1 MENKIDHKKH
11 KIIWFVL
18 IGIFSLQFACSLPIS
33 SNLSEKEL
41 ATAFA
46 HTLDVLDQIEK
57 EEVITP
63 TPTQAF
69 SVITI
74 IPFTDG
80 GSLHQFVICKVND
93 GDLLEEYAEIFN
105 TSVGAIMRV
114 NYALSL
120 PLWNNALVVIPVDF
134 TDVEQLPYFQPYRV
148 TAEVITL
155 KDLALELAVNLEDL
169 IYYNSLKGKNEVH
182 SGDWLII
189 PRMSP
194 GY

>member
-1 MENKIDHKKH
+1 MENKIDHKRH

-18 IGIFSLQFACSLPIS
+18 IGIFFLQFACSLPVS
-33 SNLSEKEL
+33 SNPSEKEL
-41 ATAFA
+41 ATAFVY
-46 HTLDVLDQIEK
+46 TVEVLNQIEK
-57 EEVITP
+57 EEIITP
-63 TPTQAF
+63 TPTQAP
-69 SVITI
+69 SIIAT

-93 GDLLEEYAEIFN
+93 KDLLEEYAEIFN

-148 TAEVITL
+148 TAKIITL

-169 IYYNSLKGKNEVH
+169 IYYNSLKGKSEVY

-189 PRMSP
+189 PRMLP

>member
-18 IGIFSLQFACSLPIS
+18 IGIFFLQFACSLPIS
-33 SNLSEKEL
+33 SNPSEKEL
-41 ATAFA
+41 ATTFA
-46 HTLDVLDQIEK
+46 HTVEVLNQIE

-69 SVITI
+69 SVIAT

-114 NYALSL
+114 NYALSF

-155 KDLALELAVNLEDL
+155 KNLALELAVNLEDL
-169 IYYNSLKGKNEVH
+169 IYYNSLKGKNEVY

>member
-18 IGIFSLQFACSLPIS
+18 IGIFFLQFACSLPIS
-33 SNLSEKEL
+33 SNPPEKEL

-46 HTLDVLDQIEK
+46 HTLEVLDQIEK
-57 EEVITP
+57 AEVITP

-69 SVITI
+69 SVITT

-120 PLWNNALVVIPVDF
+120 PLWNNALIVIPVDF

-155 KDLALELAVNLEDL
+155 KNLALELAVNLEDL